1 MTKKYRVTL
10 TRAEREELER
20 LLARGKAD
28 IRKIKHAQIL
38 LKADEADG
46 GPAWPDAR
54 IAEAF
59 AAGITTVERVRQRF
73 VEEGLASA
81 LSPYRGGKRIYERK
95 LDGAQEAHLI
105 ALACSPP
112 PDGQARWTLRLLAQR
127 MVELAYVDTL
137 SYETVRQ
144 TLKKNALKPHRR
156 KMWCIPDK
164 PSAEFVDHMEDV
176 LEVYH
181 RPYDPKRPVVCVDE
195 TFKQLIGETREPL
208 PMRPGT
214 VERYDYIYTRNGV
227 ASLFLACEPLAGWRH
242 LAVTDHR
249 CRSDWAVFIR
259 ALLEGRYRDAEK
271 LVLVMDQ
278 LNTHS
283 PASLYE
289 AFPPEEA
296 KRLADRLEIHHTP
309 KHGSWLNQAE
319 IELSVLARQCLSRRI
334 AHQDTLERQ
343 IEGWEERRNA
353 ASPQIK
359 WQFTTQDAR
368 IKLRS
373 LYPSAHA

>member
-1 MTKKYRVTL
+1 M
-10 TRAEREELER
+10 
-20 LLARGKAD
+20 
-28 IRKIKHAQIL
+28 
-38 LKADEADG
+38 
-46 GPAWPDAR
+46 
-54 IAEAF
+54 
-59 AAGITTVERVRQRF
+59 
-73 VEEGLASA
+73 
-81 LSPYRGGKRIYERK
+81 
-95 LDGAQEAHLI
+95 
-105 ALACSPP
+105 
-112 PDGQARWTLRLLAQR
+112 
-127 MVELAYVDTL
+127 
-137 SYETVRQ
+137 
-144 TLKKNALKPHRR
+144 
-156 KMWCIPDK
+156 
-164 PSAEFVDHMEDV
+164 
-176 LEVYH
+176 
-181 RPYDPKRPVVCVDE
+181 DE
-195 TFKQLIGETREPL
+195 TFKQLVGETRGPL

-214 VERYDYIYTRNGV
+214 MARYDYVYTRNGV

-249 CRSDWAVFIR
+249 CRRDWALFIR

-271 LVLVMDQ
+271 IVLVMDQ

-296 KRLADRLEIHHTP
+296 QRLADRLEIHHTP

-334 AHQDTLERQ
+334 AHQDTLKRQ

-353 ASPQIK
+353 ARPQIK

-373 LYPSAHA
+373 LYPSDHA